1 MFSDLEQ
8 QLHQY
13 NSLIKENDELYR
25 DVAKSLGL
33 PDCAFWILYFIREN
47 PTPMTQSE
55 ICSFLYQPKQTVN
68 SSLKKLASEG
78 YIQLSVS
85 GHRSKQILLTEKGR
99 ELTSQTVDRVMN
111 RELAALLALSEKERN
126 DFLNLFEK
134 YTAELKKQMRIFRH
148 EKTDHTAI

>member
-1 MFSDLEQ
+1 MISGLEQ
-8 QLHQY
+8 QLHHY

-55 ICSFLYQPKQTVN
+55 IWSFLYQPKQTVN
-68 SSLKKLASEG
+68 SALKKLESEG
-78 YIQLSVS
+78 YIRLNVS

-99 ELTSQTVDRVMN
+99 ALTAQTVDLVME
-111 RELAALLALSEKERN
+111 RELAALSALSAEERVS
-126 DFLNLFEK
+126 FLNLFEK
-134 YTAELKKQMRIFRH
+134 YTAELKKQIRIFRH
-148 EKTDHTAI
+148 EKTDYTAI

>member
-25 DVAKSLGL
+25 DVARSLGL

-47 PTPMTQSE
+47 PMPLTQRQ
-55 ICSFLYQPKQTVN
+55 ICSYLYLPKQTVN
-68 SSLKKLASEG
+68 SALKKLENEG
-78 YIQLSVS
+78 YIQLTAS
-85 GHRSKQILLTEKGR
+85 GHRSKQILLTEKGTALATQTVDLVIDR
-99 ELTSQTVDRVMN
+99 ELTA
-111 RELAALLALSEKERN
+111 LAALSPKEQA
-126 DFLNLFEK
+126 DFLRLFEK
-134 YTAELKKQMRIFRH
+134 YTEELKKQMRIFRH